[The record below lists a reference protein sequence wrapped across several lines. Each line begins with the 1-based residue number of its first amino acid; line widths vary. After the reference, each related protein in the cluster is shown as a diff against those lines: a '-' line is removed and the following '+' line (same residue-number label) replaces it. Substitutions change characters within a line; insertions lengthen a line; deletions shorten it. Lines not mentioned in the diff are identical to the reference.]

1 MSNKNS
7 KRSKK
12 AKVKKEVSPTAALL
26 VDSKVELKKT
36 LTKVDKTE
44 IEGATKKDLQS
55 AIQDAIGKL
64 KPISDQVHD
73 NKNVSKEDLETAIG
87 EVIDSL
93 IPVSDD
99 EIKHALSK
107 QDLQTEIKD
116 AKASLKRAP
125 EEPEKKQ
132 VLKKDLETA
141 IQDALE
147 SLQPV
152 SKSDKK
158 RALSKQDLEIAIKD
172 VISSLRPVA
181 EDQINHA
188 LAKQDLQSEIRDAK
202 EGLKK
207 VADSEK
213 KHALDKQDLQS
224 EISDAREGLKKL
236 STSERRH
243 ALTKKDLATTIK
255 DAKASLTPVLEKVQ
269 RPQMSVKQLR
279 TAIKD
284 SKSALEPIPD
294 SARYLATA
302 TLGETIKEEGDK
314 IKRELLPIPGDV
326 QIFEIKNLSHITE
339 FLSDKTDFKNQISYW
354 QEKEKKPLLK
364 ITINPKTQFNKIEL
378 LDEKEPLSI
387 NNLIMGGDL
396 VHFGQAYRFLL
407 KYGYMRIENPYPLL
421 LEDSQ
426 WYVWHLKEE
435 INLTFIDIAYARNT
449 SVRDVRSVFQVADER
464 IHQILDFAV
473 YGGHYQLV
481 AAHAMKKRGVL
492 IQQVGDTII
501 ETSYDNYSAEE
512 ALLREMLDTK
522 TETEE
527 EKVPREWSIKAA
539 YKTES
544 FLGGRYL
551 WKEWLGAL
559 NNDKLLMMN
568 NYELPVE
575 EQYLREALGFGGNL
589 SPDIPSNFN
598 KLIDLFKNVPEEMLK
613 IGNAAYFIA
622 NIDSLYSSQ
631 FWNINNFLGE
641 FSVSKWRVTFL
652 KLAIKAYLAALKKY
666 TLKNSPLL
674 FATSHND
681 LGNFYSSL
689 AEIENKVENYKL
701 AISSYKEALLVFSV
715 DLFVHKYSQ
724 ANHNLGLAYQTL
736 AELDEKEVNS
746 KYAIFSYKEAIKG
759 RDLASFPF
767 EHGITLVNQGV
778 AYQTLSGIEAN
789 EFYSTFAIDSY
800 NAALRTGTLDKMPS
814 ERAMIYSNIGVAYRL
829 LAETQEK
836 SLNCKQALLVLH
848 DALTVRNQ
856 AQFPFE
862 YAISTT
868 ILADI
873 YTALSIEENRQENIN
888 HAISSYDKAIKI
900 FIKKHEDFY
909 ENVLERKKIAVEI
922 SKSES

>member
-1 MSNKNS
+1 VSNKKG

-12 AKVKKEVSPTAALL
+12 AKVKKGVSPTAALL
-26 VDSKVELKKT
+26 EDSKDELKKT
-36 LTKVDKTE
+36 LKKVDKTE
-44 IEGATKKDLQS
+44 TEGVTKRDLQS

-73 NKNVSKEDLETAIG
+73 NKRVSKEDLETAIG

-116 AKASLKRAP
+116 AKANLKKFP
-125 EEPEKKQ
+125 EASDKKR

-158 RALSKQDLEIAIKD
+158 RALSKQDFEIAIKD

-181 EDQINHA
+181 EEKINHA
-188 LAKQDLQSEIRDAK
+188 LAKQDLQSEIRDVK
-202 EGLKK
+202 KGLKK
-207 VADSEK
+207 VSDSEK
-213 KHALDKQDLQS
+213 KHVLTKQDLQS
-224 EISDAREGLKKL
+224 EIRDAKGGLKKL
-236 STSERRH
+236 SASERRH

-255 DAKASLTPVLEKVQ
+255 DARANLTPVFGKVQ

-284 SKSALEPIPD
+284 SQSPLQAVPD
-294 SARYLATA
+294 SARNLATA

-326 QIFEIKNLSHITE
+326 QLFEIKNLSHIKE
-339 FLSDKTDFKNQISYW
+339 FLADKTEYKNQISYW
-354 QEKEKKPLLK
+354 QEKERKPLLK
-364 ITINPKTQFNKIEL
+364 ITINPRTQFNKIEL

-396 VHFGQAYRFLL
+396 VQFGQAYRFLL
-407 KYGYMRIENPYPLL
+407 RYGYMRIENPYPLL
-421 LEDSQ
+421 LEDNQ
-426 WYVWHLKEE
+426 WYIWHLKEE

-449 SVRDVRSVFQVADER
+449 SVREVRSVFQTSDDH

-492 IQQVGDTII
+492 IQKIGDTVI

-512 ALLREMLDTK
+512 ALLKEISDTK
-522 TETEE
+522 SDSEE
-527 EKVPREWSIKAA
+527 EQVPRVWTIKAA

-551 WKEWLGAL
+551 WKEWLGDL
-559 NNDKLLMMN
+559 NDDKLLMMD

-575 EQYLREALGFGGNL
+575 EQYMREALGFGGNL
-589 SPDIPSNFN
+589 SPDIPSNFK
-598 KLIDLFKNVPEEMLK
+598 KLISLFKNVPEEMLK
-613 IGNAAYFIA
+613 IGEAAYFIA

-631 FWNINNFLGE
+631 FWNIKNFIGE
-641 FSVSKWRVTFL
+641 LSVKKWRIIFI

-674 FATSHND
+674 FATTHND

-689 AEIENKVENYKL
+689 AEIENKVENYNF
-701 AISSYKEALLVFSV
+701 AISSYKEALQVFSV

-724 ANHNLGLAYQTL
+724 VNHNLGLAYQTL
-736 AELDEKEVNS
+736 AELEEKEVNS
-746 KYAIFSYKEAIKG
+746 KYAIFSYKEAILG
-759 RDLASFPF
+759 RDLANFPF
-767 EHGITLVNQGV
+767 DHGVTLVNQGA

-789 EFYSTFAIDSY
+789 EYYSTFAIDSY
-800 NAALRTGTLDKMPS
+800 NAALRTGTLDKMPT

-868 ILADI
+868 ILGDI
-873 YTALSIEENRQENIN
+873 YTVLSIEENKKENIN
-888 HAISSYDKAIKI
+888 HAISSYDKATKI
-900 FIKKHEDFY
+900 FIKKNEDFY
-909 ENVLERKKIAVEI
+909 DNVIERKKIAVRI
-922 SKSES
+922 SKSET

>member
-1 MSNKNS
+1 MSNKNN

-12 AKVKKEVSPTAALL
+12 AKMKKEVSPTAALL
-26 VDSKVELKKT
+26 DDSKVELQKT
-36 LTKVDKTE
+36 LKKVEKTE
-44 IEGATKKDLQS
+44 TVGSSKKDLQS

-64 KPISDQVHD
+64 KPISDQVQG
-73 NKNVSKEDLETAIG
+73 NKRVSKADLETAIG

-116 AKASLKRAP
+116 AKASLKKVP
-125 EEPEKKQ
+125 QEPEKKRF
-132 VLKKDLETA
+132 LKKDLETA
-141 IQDALE
+141 IQGALE

-152 SKSDKK
+152 SKGDKK

-181 EDQINHA
+181 EDQIKHA
-188 LAKQDLQSEIRDAK
+188 LTKQDLQTEIRDAKEGLKEVSDSEKKHSLTKQDLQTEIRDAK

-207 VADSEK
+207 VSA
-213 KHALDKQDLQS
+213 
-224 EISDAREGLKKL
+224 G
-236 STSERRH
+236 ERRH

-255 DAKASLTPVLEKVQ
+255 EARANLKPVLEKVQ

-284 SKSALEPIPD
+284 SQSTLDPIPD
-294 SARYLATA
+294 SARNLATA

-326 QIFEIKNLSHITE
+326 EIFEIKNLSHIKE
-339 FLSDKTDFKNQISYW
+339 FLSDKTEYKSQINYW

-364 ITINPKTQFNKIEL
+364 ITINPRTQFNKIEL
-378 LDEKEPLSI
+378 LDENEPLSI

-396 VHFGQAYRFLL
+396 VQFGQAYRFLL
-407 KYGYMRIENPYPLL
+407 KYGYMRVENPYPLL
-421 LEDSQ
+421 LEDNQ
-426 WYVWHLKEE
+426 WYVWHLKKE
-435 INLTFIDIAYARNT
+435 INLTFIDIAYARKT
-449 SVRDVRSVFQVADER
+449 SVRAVRSIFQNSDDR

-492 IQQVGDTII
+492 IQKIGDTVI

-512 ALLREMLDTK
+512 ALLREMS
-522 TETEE
+522 ETESDSVE
-527 EKVPREWSIKAA
+527 EQIPKEWTIKAA

-551 WKEWLGAL
+551 WKEWLGDL
-559 NNDKLLMMN
+559 NNDKLLMMD

-575 EQYLREALGFGGNL
+575 EQYLRETLGFGGNL
-589 SPDIPSNFN
+589 SPDIPSNFA
-598 KLIDLFKNVPEEMLK
+598 KLIKLFKNVPEEMLK

-622 NIDSLYSSQ
+622 NIDSFYSSQ
-631 FWNINNFLGE
+631 FWNITHFIGE
-641 FSVSKWRVTFL
+641 LSLTKWRVTFI
-652 KLAIKAYLAALKKY
+652 KLALKTYLAALKKY

-674 FATSHND
+674 FATSQND

-689 AEIENKVENYKL
+689 AEIENKVENYNL
-701 AISSYKEALLVFSV
+701 AISSYKEALQVFSV

-724 ANHNLGLAYQTL
+724 VNHNLGLAYQTL
-736 AELDEKEVNS
+736 AELEEKEVNS
-746 KYAIFSYKEAIKG
+746 KYAIFSYKEAILG
-759 RDLASFPF
+759 RDLANFPF
-767 EHGITLVNQGV
+767 NHGVTLVNQGA

-800 NAALRTGTLDKMPS
+800 NAALRTGTLDKMPT

-836 SLNCKQALLVLH
+836 SQNCKQALLVLH

-868 ILADI
+868 ILGDI
-873 YTALSIEENRQENIN
+873 YTVLSIEENKKENIN
-888 HAISSYDKAIKI
+888 HAISSYDKATKI
-900 FIKKHEDFY
+900 FIKKNEDFY
-909 ENVLERKKIAVEI
+909 DNVIERKKIAVKI
-922 SKSES
+922 SKSET

>member
-1 MSNKNS
+1 MSNKNK
-7 KRSKK
+7 KRTKK
-12 AKVKKEVSPTAALL
+12 AKVKKEVSPIAALMK
-26 VDSKVELKKT
+26 DSKEESQKK
-36 LTKVDKTE
+36 LIKVDKTE
-44 IEGATKKDLQS
+44 TDGATKKHLQS

-73 NKNVSKEDLETAIG
+73 NKHVSKEDLENAIG

-99 EIKHALSK
+99 EIKHSLTK

-116 AKASLKRAP
+116 AKASLKKVP
-125 EEPEKKQ
+125 EEPSKKR

-158 RALSKQDLEIAIKD
+158 RALSKQDLAIAIKD

-181 EDQINHA
+181 EEQINHA
-188 LAKQDLQSEIRDAK
+188 LTKKDLQTEIRDAK

-207 VADSEK
+207 VSASEK
-213 KHALDKQDLQS
+213 
-224 EISDAREGLKKL
+224 
-236 STSERRH
+236 RH

-255 DAKASLTPVLEKVQ
+255 NARSNLTPVLGKVQ

-284 SKSALEPIPD
+284 SQSNLQAVPD
-294 SARYLATA
+294 SARNLATV

-314 IKRELLPIPGDV
+314 IKRDLLPIPGDV
-326 QIFEIKNLSHITE
+326 EHFEIKNLSHIKE
-339 FLSDKTDFKNQISYW
+339 FLADKTEYKNQISYW
-354 QEKEKKPLLK
+354 QEKERKPLLK
-364 ITINPKTQFNKIEL
+364 ITINPRTQFNKIEL
-378 LDEKEPLSI
+378 LDEKDPLSI

-396 VHFGQAYRFLL
+396 VQFGQAYRFLL
-407 KYGYMRIENPYPLL
+407 RYGYMRIENPYSLL
-421 LEDSQ
+421 LEDNQ
-426 WYVWHLKEE
+426 WYIWHLKEE

-449 SVRDVRSVFQVADER
+449 SVREVRSVFQTSDDR

-492 IQQVGDTII
+492 IQKIGDTVI

-512 ALLREMLDTK
+512 ALLREMSETK
-522 TETEE
+522 SDVEE
-527 EKVPREWSIKAA
+527 EQVPKEWTIKAA

-544 FLGGRYL
+544 FLGGHYL
-551 WKEWLGAL
+551 WKEWLGDL
-559 NNDKLLMMN
+559 NNDKLLMMDN
-568 NYELPVE
+568 FELPVE
-575 EQYLREALGFGGNL
+575 EQYLRESLGFGGNL
-589 SPDIPSNFN
+589 SPNIPSNFK
-598 KLIDLFKNVPEEMLK
+598 KLISLFKNVPEELLK
-613 IGNAAYFIA
+613 IGEAAYFIA

-631 FWNINNFLGE
+631 FWNIKNFIGKLTLK
-641 FSVSKWRVTFL
+641 KWRITFI

-674 FATSHND
+674 FAIAHND

-689 AEIENKVENYKL
+689 AEIENKVDNYNL
-701 AISSYKEALLVFSV
+701 AIGSYKESLQVFSA

-724 ANHNLGLAYQTL
+724 VNHNLGLAYQTL
-736 AELDEKEVNS
+736 AELEEKEANS
-746 KYAIFSYKEAIKG
+746 KFAIFSYKEAVKG
-759 RDLASFPF
+759 RDLANFPF
-767 EHGITLVNQGV
+767 EHGITLVNQGA

-800 NAALRTGTLDKMPS
+800 NASLRTGTLDKMPT
-814 ERAMIYSNIGVAYRL
+814 ERAMIYSNIGVSYRL

-836 SLNCKQALLVLH
+836 SHNCKQALLVLH

-868 ILADI
+868 ILGDI
-873 YTALSIEENRQENIN
+873 YTVLSVEENKKENIN
-888 HAISSYDKAIKI
+888 HAISSYDKATKI
-900 FIKKHEDFY
+900 FIKKNEDFY
-909 ENVLERKKIAVEI
+909 DNVIERKKIAVKI
-922 SKSES
+922 SKSAS